1 MVVQYDEFGT
11 GQEYISDLSSAHFT
25 ARRQAT
31 RQGLR
36 KPKMLTR
43 IGFALYSHAKSK
55 LGA

>member
-1 MVVQYDEFGT
+1 MVVQYNEFGT
-11 GQEYISDLSSAHFT
+11 GQEYISNLSSAHFT
-25 ARRQAT
+25 ARRQAA